1 MTSIIIAS
9 IYLIGGVVF
18 YLVARGK
25 SHKEG
30 NWAIQDRAKAII
42 YSVVWPIILVFLVP
56 FLLIESLED
65 KSPAKW

>member
-1 MTSIIIAS
+1 
-9 IYLIGGVVF
+9 VF